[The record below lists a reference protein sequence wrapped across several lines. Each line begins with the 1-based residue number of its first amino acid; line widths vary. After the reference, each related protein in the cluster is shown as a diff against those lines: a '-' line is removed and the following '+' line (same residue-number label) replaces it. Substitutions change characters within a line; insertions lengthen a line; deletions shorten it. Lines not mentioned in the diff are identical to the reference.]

1 MVRRNWLRTII
12 LAVCLLPP
20 GAARANNPLASLPG
34 DSFCFS
40 RVYDAPHLK
49 RHPAQRTTSTL
60 ASIQHD
66 KTTGGAWLRMQL
78 RQKGRAKAA
87 NVVAG
92 CEWSA
97 TANRDTSGNRLLSA
111 YSGEEGFVCI
121 AIYNQQSAE
130 EAGAV
135 VFNVT
140 ADGGALTVYFDDAI
154 GLWETPEPDTM
165 LKLHREDR
173 AFRLNRADAGQCAA
187 MDQALRPE

>member
-1 MVRRNWLRTII
+1 MVRHNRFGAII
-12 LAVCLLPP
+12 LAACLLSPK
-20 GAARANNPLASLPG
+20 AALATNPLPALPG
-34 DSFCFS
+34 DSFCFT
-40 RVYDAPHLK
+40 RVYDAAHLR

-60 ASIQHD
+60 ASVQYD
-66 KTTGGAWLRMQL
+66 KTSGGAWLRMQL
-78 RQKGRAKAA
+78 RQKGRATAA

-135 VFNVT
+135 VFNV
-140 ADGGALTVYFDDAI
+140 AVDGGALTVYFDDAI
-154 GLWETPEPDTM
+154 GLWETPEPEAM

-173 AFRLNRADAGQCAA
+173 AFRLNRADAAECSA
-187 MDQALRPE
+187 MDKALRPE